1 MLKMNANEILY
12 LSEFEIKNDLHH
24 IICKEMSS
32 VGISNSVF
40 LVHNVKN
47 KITQIYGWDALS
59 HYIWELMDWNE
70 VKETDIKQ
78 INTTIEL
85 KLEN

>member
-1 MLKMNANEILY
+1 MLSMNKILY

-24 IICKEMSS
+24 IACKEMSS

-40 LVHNVKN
+40 LVHDMRSTTTK
-47 KITQIYGWDALS
+47 IYGWDALS

-70 VKETDIKQ
+70 ITETDIKQ
-78 INTTIEL
+78 INSTIEL